1 MLKSIHNDFNV
12 PCVRAI
18 LIDVWLLVTKSHCSI
33 FFFIFIVCDS
43 NHISVNCGSWHLT
56 RMRRRKNWTIFHS
69 SFFSDWVLSFQKR
82 ENEFVYYLVEV
93 HTPERFLHVTVSI
106 LFRFFLQI
114 WKKRVQCFLLSVIVY
129 KRWNGWQTESMWILF
144 IFFWMKRDHLNWKLS
159 GLNDNINWDCVQVKY
174 RKKVFKPLTDRIN
187 YEHLPQPHLLSIT
200 WPFEGYRSNHFKCE
214 SKQYTS
220 YSNACKSS
228 ATETN

>member
-69 SFFSDWVLSFQKR
+69 SFLFWLSTIISKKGKRIRLLFGWSTHSREIFTCDRKHLVSLFPPNMKKKSSMLSFICYCIQ
-82 ENEFVYYLVEV
+82 
-93 HTPERFLHVTVSI
+93 TMERMTNRINVNS
-106 LFRFFLQI
+106 
-114 WKKRVQCFLLSVIVY
+114 
-129 KRWNGWQTESMWILF
+129 
-144 IFFWMKRDHLNWKLS
+144 IFFSGWKETIWIGSWAVWM
-159 GLNDNINWDCVQVKY
+159 
-174 RKKVFKPLTDRIN
+174 TT
-187 YEHLPQPHLLSIT
+187 SI
-200 WPFEGYRSNHFKCE
+200 EIVSR
-214 SKQYTS
+214 
-220 YSNACKSS
+220 
-228 ATETN
+228 

>member
-144 IFFWMKRDHLNWKLS
+144 FFLDEKR
-159 GLNDNINWDCVQVKY
+159 
-174 RKKVFKPLTDRIN
+174 
-187 YEHLPQPHLLSIT
+187 
-200 WPFEGYRSNHFKCE
+200 PFELEVERFEWQHQLRLCPGKIPE
-214 SKQYTS
+214 KGI
-220 YSNACKSS
+220 
-228 ATETN
+228 